1 MADPTCVT
9 DAESESRTASVSR
22 GKRSLPSISATPSNP
37 SMNSSPRSAS
47 SGKRKRSQKRV
58 QDLRDL
64 IPMGATFSK
73 SAELLETSAHTN
85 TDPSNPPPAVTPKDD
100 ANADS
105 IALEARR
112 LGKNRLARGFAAKA
126 PSTSTDDPIRTS
138 SLSSM
143 ETGTFRDDAIEI
155 SDSDEEMGSDG
166 GMIVN
171 LDKAGKSKDIAD
183 SDQDQALIS
192 SDDGEI
198 FESRSRSISGGEQAL
213 HTTRNANSVVHLVD
227 LSPED
232 LEDELKYGLYHLDR
246 SQIDLNRPVVCL
258 TCFIEGHMS
267 ADCPSTVCGSC
278 NSRHLHSSTL
288 CPITAKCSTC
298 RQRGHAA
305 TSCTTGL
312 KNTTASCELCGSK
325 SHIEQSCAQRF
336 FVPNQA
342 AAASV
347 KLWIS
352 CSCCASK
359 SHLIGDCPD
368 ASPSASAR
376 WSLKALDPA
385 QITNLS
391 LETGMRRL
399 EKEAENRGMRP
410 SGLQIKGRAGLH
422 QATASKYETKLDDE
436 DGSFIR
442 PRVGRRD
449 PPAHP
454 QVRLGNHDAHRPE
467 AATRYDRFEA
477 PSFDSRSSGRGHGS
491 WHMTDSFGRRRSR
504 SRSPATDRYRPGDRR
519 PPSPRRFNGM
529 AQTDSYH
536 PQGHQLPPS
545 DYWRQQ
551 PSSGLSQSAQP
562 SRYQLRS
569 NSDASVG
576 APPSNLRA
584 QLPTRQGSNPNL
596 KSTYNQGNK
605 TSSGNGPATSG
616 KQLSKN
622 QRKKLR
628 AQKKQS

>member
-1 MADPTCVT
+1 MGDSLQVN
-9 DAESESRTASVSR
+9 DAENESRTASVSR
-22 GKRSLPSISATPSNP
+22 GKRTLPSTSATPSNS

-47 SGKRKRSQKRV
+47 SRKRKRSQKKA

-73 SAELLETSAHTN
+73 SAELLETSTHTN
-85 TDPSNPPPAVTPKDD
+85 TDRPNPPPASPSQDN
-100 ANADS
+100 ANADGM
-105 IALEARR
+105 AVEDKR
-112 LGKNRLARGFAAKA
+112 LGKNRLARGFATKA
-126 PSTSTDDPIRTS
+126 PAASINGLSRTNS
-138 SLSSM
+138 RSSM
-143 ETGTFRDDAIEI
+143 DTGTSRDDAIEI

-171 LDKAGKSKDIAD
+171 LDKSGKSKDIAD
-183 SDQDQALIS
+183 YDQDQVLIS

-198 FESRSRSISGGEQAL
+198 FESHSRPASRGEQAPRATGD
-213 HTTRNANSVVHLVD
+213 TTRIVRLID
-227 LSPED
+227 LGPED
-232 LEDELKYGLYHLDR
+232 LEDQLKYGLYHLDR

-258 TCFIEGHMS
+258 TCFTEGHMS
-267 ADCPSTVCGSC
+267 ANCPSTVCESC
-278 NSRHLHSSTL
+278 SSRHLHSTNL
-288 CPITAKCSTC
+288 CPTAGKCSKC

-305 TSCTTGL
+305 ASCTTGL
-312 KNTTASCELCGSK
+312 KNTTAPCDLCGSK

-336 FVPNQA
+336 FVPSQA
-342 AAASV
+342 TAASI

-368 ASPSASAR
+368 ASPSASVR
-376 WSLKALDPA
+376 WSLQALDPA

-391 LETGMRRL
+391 LETGTRKL

-410 SGLQIKGRAGLH
+410 GGLQIKGRAGLH
-422 QATASKYETKLDDE
+422 QASTSKYETKLDE
-436 DGSFIR
+436 EEGSFIR

-449 PPAHP
+449 PPTQP

-467 AATRYDRFEA
+467 ATRRYDRFEA
-477 PSFDSRSSGRGHGS
+477 PSFDSRSSGRGHDT
-491 WHMTDSFGRRRSR
+491 WYTTDSFGRRRSR
-504 SRSPATDRYRPGDRR
+504 SRSPVTDRYRPGDRR
-519 PPSPRRFNGM
+519 PPSPRRFDGM
-529 AQTDSYH
+529 AQTDSYR
-536 PQGHQLPPS
+536 PQSHQLPPS

-551 PSSGLSQSAQP
+551 PSSGLSQSAQS

-569 NSDASVG
+569 NSDASTG

-596 KSTYNQGNK
+596 KSTYNKGNK
-605 TSSGNGPATSG
+605 ISSGNGTAAMG

-622 QRKKLR
+622 QKKKLR
-628 AQKKQS
+628 AQKNQS